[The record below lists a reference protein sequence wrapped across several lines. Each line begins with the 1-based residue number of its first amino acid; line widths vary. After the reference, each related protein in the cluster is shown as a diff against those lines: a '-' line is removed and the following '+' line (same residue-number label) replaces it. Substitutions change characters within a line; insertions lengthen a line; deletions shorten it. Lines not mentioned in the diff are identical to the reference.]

1 VAPSIVSLDN
11 PVKNYA
17 WGSHT
22 SIADLLGRPS
32 PGNRPEAELWIGAHP
47 VSPSRVAGPDGN
59 GLDELIRRDP
69 VGMLGPAVAGRFG
82 SELPL
87 LMKIVAAAEPLS
99 IQCHPNR
106 VQAERGFARENAQG
120 LPLDSS
126 ERNYRDPHHKPE
138 LAVALTRFVGLK
150 GFRPLDEIVRGLE
163 ALGLSELHDEVRR
176 LAAGEEGGLRRFFTW
191 LWSRPREERGPLVAR
206 AIGTARARR
215 DDPAFS
221 WMERLHAKYP
231 GDIGVFAPLLLNL
244 VELEPEDALYLPAG
258 ELHAYLEGTAIELMA
273 NSDNVLR
280 GGLTPKHVDV
290 AELLVV
296 GAFRPAPPGAF
307 RPVAVSPV
315 ERVYRTPAAEFEL
328 GLLDLAPG
336 APFAAPVE
344 RSGELLLA
352 LAGTAAV
359 RAEGRS
365 WPLARG
371 QAVFVPA
378 AVPSYRIEGEGRVAR
393 ARVPPEC

>member
-1 VAPSIVSLDN
+1 
-11 PVKNYA
+11 
-17 WGSHT
+17 
-22 SIADLLGRPS
+22 
-32 PGNRPEAELWIGAHP
+32 
-47 VSPSRVAGPDGN
+47 
-59 GLDELIRRDP
+59 
-69 VGMLGPAVAGRFG
+69 
-82 SELPL
+82 
-87 LMKIVAAAEPLS
+87 MKVVAAAEPLS

-106 VQAERGFARENAQG
+106 EQAEAGFARENARG
-120 LPLDSS
+120 LPLDSPD
-126 ERNYRDPHHKPE
+126 RNYRDPHHKPE

-150 GFRPLDEIVRGLE
+150 GFRPLHEIARGIESLD
-163 ALGLSELHDEVRR
+163 LHELHDEVLR
-176 LAAGEEGGLRRFFTW
+176 LAAGEEGGLRRFLAG
-191 LWSRPREERGPLVAR
+191 LWSLPEAQRGALVAR
-206 AIGTARARR
+206 AIRIARARR

-231 GDIGVFAPLLLNL
+231 GDVGVLAPLLLNL
-244 VELEPEDALYLPAG
+244 VEMEPEDALYLPAG
-258 ELHAYLEGTAIELMA
+258 ELHAYLEGTAIEVMA

-307 RPVAVSPV
+307 RPVAVSPG

-328 GLLDLAPG
+328 GLLDVVPG
-336 APFAAPVE
+336 APFVAPVE

-352 LAGTAAV
+352 LAGTAAL

-371 QAVFVPA
+371 QSVFVPA
-378 AVPSYRIEGEGRVAR
+378 AAPPYRIEGEGRVAR
-393 ARVPPEC
+393 ARVPTEA